1 MIYVKVIPDTDVL
14 DAVRE
19 SARQAPARMR
29 RAAGLIARGKTAQR
43 LIVELSQEPGAPR
56 YPLRWKSARQRRKVM
71 AMLRE
76 AGNLPYVRTHK
87 IAQGWRVVL
96 ERLSDGEGVFGV
108 VNTAPG
114 VEFVEGDYAQPYHL
128 DTGWP
133 QAAPIITRY
142 ADDLQDEL
150 INAWYRVVSL

>member
-1 MIYVKVIPDTDVL
+1 MIYVKVIPDIDVL
-14 DAVRE
+14 DAVRDA
-19 SARQAPARMR
+19 ARQAPRRMR
-29 RAAGLIARGKTAQR
+29 REAGIIARGPTAQR

-56 YPLRWKSARQRRKVM
+56 YPLRWKSAKQRRKVM

-76 AGNLPYVRTHK
+76 RGQIPYMRTHK
-87 IAQGWRVVL
+87 ISQGWRVVL

-114 VEFVEGDYAQPYHL
+114 VAFVQGDYAQPYHL
-128 DTGWP
+128 DTGWV
-133 QAAPIITRY
+133 QAAPIIVSY
-142 ADDLQDEL
+142 EDALQDEL